1 MTSFSANSLPA
12 LATALTGLELGLSVI
27 PIAADGSKRPG
38 LASWTEY
45 QQAPATPAKVQNW
58 FNLNPFAGVGLVCG
72 PVSKNLELFEFDDF
86 GCYKAFKQAALDFDL
101 AALVNRIEAGYSEQT
116 PGGGI
121 HWLYYLAGAESVPG
135 NTKLAQQVK
144 TDAAGNPVLLTTG
157 KPEIKTLI
165 ETRGRGGL
173 VVIAPSGGRVH
184 STGKDYKVLKGSL
197 ETITSITPEEHK
209 QLWNLARSFDDM
221 PDLAAPPAPPK
232 AWEPK
237 AGPAGNDNNDLRP
250 GDDFNRR
257 ADWHS
262 DILGPAGWRVL
273 TRAGSKTF
281 WQRPG
286 KSGPGWSGTT
296 GYIGAAGG
304 EVFVCFSS
312 SVSEFEEK
320 KGYGKFVTYARLFH
334 NSDYSAA
341 GKALA
346 AKGYGQSSNTGK
358 LIMSREKWLENRGYV
373 ADDMEQSEPVEKAAE
388 TILEAAP
395 GQLAAAPV
403 QEEKPVAAGQ
413 WHLTELGNA
422 LRLVHHYGDMV
433 RFVKE
438 WGWLVWDGARW
449 KMDKTGQA
457 AQYAKK
463 TVKTIYTQAGQE
475 ESESRSKALAVWAMK
490 SESKAGIN
498 NMLSLAETEPAIR
511 AVPGQFDTNPML
523 LNCLNGTIDLNT
535 GQLAAPDREHLITK
549 LAPVNYDPA
558 AVCPAWLEFL
568 NFILAGNTDLIDFL
582 QRAIGYSLTG
592 STVEQVMFLLWGTG
606 RNGKSTLLEVIGAML
621 GDYLQASSFSTFLE
635 KDNNDGPRNDIAGL
649 AGSRLVTAVEADPG
663 KRLAESVIK
672 QLTGGDTISARFLH
686 REYFEFKPS
695 FKIFL
700 AANHKPVIRGQDLGI
715 WRRIKL
721 LPFEVTIPEEQ
732 VNKHLP
738 EVLRAE
744 LAGIL
749 AWAVRGCLAWQKEG
763 LKVPAKVK
771 AATEA
776 YQEESDLLRDFIA
789 DRAIRG
795 KNKKVELSKF
805 YKAYTVW
812 CEEAGG
818 ERPLGKQRFSQCLT
832 ERGIVVGAGPKNK
845 SFYFGIDLA
854 LPDQA
859 GQTAQPEAEENS
871 LFKPE
876 DEEPF

>member
-1 MTSFSANSLPA
+1 MTSFTANKLLALKAA
-12 LATALTGLELGLSVI
+12 LAGLELGLSVV
-27 PIAADGSKRPG
+27 PIATDGSKRPG
-38 LASWTEY
+38 LVSWTEY
-45 QQAPATPAKVQNW
+45 QQTPATPAKVQNW

-72 PVSKNLELFEFDDF
+72 RVSRNLELFEFDDF
-86 GCYKAFKQAALDFDL
+86 DTYLAFKQAALDFGL
-101 AALVNRIEAGYSEQT
+101 AALVEQIEAGYSERT

-121 HWLYYLAGAESVPG
+121 HWWYYSPDTVIAS
-135 NTKLAQQVK
+135 NTKLARRIK
-144 TDAAGNPVLLTTG
+144 IDEAGNPVLLENG
-157 KPEIKTLI
+157 KPDIQTLI
-165 ETRGRGGL
+165 ETRGEGGQG
-173 VVIAPSGGRVH
+173 VIAPSGGLVH

-197 ETITSITPEEHK
+197 ETITSISPDEHAE
-209 QLWNLARSFDDM
+209 LWNLARSFDDM
-221 PDLAAPPAPPK
+221 PELAAPPAK
-232 AWEPK
+232 VWEPRTNPSE
-237 AGPAGNDNNDLRP
+237 ADNDLRP

-257 ADWHS
+257 ADWYN
-262 DILGPAGWRVL
+262 DILGPAGWRVKSQ
-273 TRAGSKTF
+273 AGIKTF

-296 GYIGAAGG
+296 GYIGASGG
-304 EVFVCFSS
+304 EVFTCFSS
-312 SVSEFEEK
+312 SVPEFEEK

-334 NSDYSAA
+334 NADYSAA
-341 GKALA
+341 AKDLA
-346 AKGYGQSSNTGK
+346 AKGYGQSGNTVK

-373 ADDMEQSEPVEKAAE
+373 ADDMEQSEPVEKTAE

-403 QEEKPVAAGQ
+403 QEEKPIAAGQ
-413 WHLTELGNA
+413 WHFTELGNA
-422 LRLVHHYGDMV
+422 LRLVHHYGDRL

-438 WGWLVWDGARW
+438 WGWLVWDDTRW
-449 KMDKTGQA
+449 KMDKTGLA

-463 TVKTIYTQAGQE
+463 TVKTIYIQAGQE

-490 SESKAGIN
+490 SESKAAIN
-498 NMLSLAETEPAIR
+498 NMLSLAETEPAVR

-523 LNCLNGTIDLNT
+523 LNCLNGTIDLKT

-558 AVCPAWLEFL
+558 ALCPAWLEFL
-568 NFILAGNTDLIDFL
+568 NFILAGNADLISFL

-606 RNGKSTLLEVIGAML
+606 RNGKSTLLEVIGAMM

-635 KDNNDGPRNDIAGL
+635 KDNDGPRNDIAGL

-721 LPFEVTIPEEQ
+721 IPFEITIPEEQ

-738 EVLRAE
+738 DILRAE

-795 KNKKVELSKF
+795 KNKKIELSKF

-818 ERPLGKQRFSQCLT
+818 ERPLGKQRFTQCLT

-854 LPDQA
+854 LPDQTGPDA
-859 GQTAQPEAEENS
+859 PLEENS